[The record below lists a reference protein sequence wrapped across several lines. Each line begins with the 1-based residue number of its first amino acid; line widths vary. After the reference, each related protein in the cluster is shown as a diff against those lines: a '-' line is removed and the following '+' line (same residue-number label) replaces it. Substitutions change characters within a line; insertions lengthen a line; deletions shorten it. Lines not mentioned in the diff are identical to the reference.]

1 MRPLLA
7 LAGGIDL
14 VIECAGRIAAWATW
28 PLLVLAFLVVVLRY
42 VFNIGLIGIQEAY
55 VWINSAVFML
65 GASWCLNHDR
75 HIRIDIVRARMGAR
89 GRALV
94 ELIGALVFLAPAFAV
109 LLWFAWPQVVQ
120 SWRIGEISPSSGGL
134 PFVYLH
140 KSILIVAAVLMLL
153 AGLSQ
158 AIHAAARLAGREAR

>member
-1 MRPLLA
+1 MGPLLA
-7 LAGGIDL
+7 LAGAIDT
-14 VIECAGRIAAWATW
+14 VIGWAGRIAAWATV
-28 PLLVLAFLVVVLRY
+28 PLLGFAFLVVVLRY
-42 VFNIGLIGIQEAY
+42 LFNVGLIGFQEAY

-65 GASWCLNHDR
+65 GAAWCLTHDR
-75 HIRIDIVRARMGAR
+75 HIRIDILRAKLGTR

-94 ELIGALVFLAPAFAV
+94 DLLGAALFLGPAFAV
-109 LLWFAWPQVVQ
+109 LVWFAWPQVVQ

-158 AIHAAARLAGREAR
+158 AIHAAARLAGHEER